1 MIYLLNNNTLPWS
14 NFHLTFSNYELKDY
28 LRERQKLEYTKE
40 LFNIVP
46 KPLKNMVKSILTLE
60 FEEEPPYDYIIE
72 KIKEQILNLKEE
84 STEPHNFEW
93 THN

>member
-1 MIYLLNNNTLPWS
+1 
-14 NFHLTFSNYELKDY
+14 

-40 LFNIVP
+40 LFKIVP

-60 FEEEPPYDYIIE
+60 FEEEPPYSYIIE
-72 KIKEQILNLKEE
+72 KLKAQIKKLKEE

-93 THN
+93 TLN